1 MIYLG
6 VIFAL
11 LIFGQF
17 ALSGAW
23 VWLNF
28 RSGECACVLTYQRMR
43 TTQKVVMWLWL
54 MSMALM
60 AIVIS
65 MMSL

>member
-28 RSGECACVLTYQRMR
+28 RSGKCACAHTYRR
-43 TTQKVVMWLWL
+43 LGITKNVVMWLWL
-54 MSMALM
+54 ASLVLM
-60 AIVIS
+60 AVVIS
-65 MMSL
+65 LMSL